1 MDASLYEYTLI
12 NLTKCGINGSEPNK
26 IDDRVDLKLLCK
38 LARIHSLINVIY
50 EPLSKANV
58 LEAELKKEMFQYNN
72 IGIMNDT
79 VQIYYLDQITDLFEK
94 NEIPHCVMKG
104 PILKKLYPQSYY
116 RQSGDLDIYVPEK
129 YREKA
134 KDIMLSL
141 GFEIERY
148 RIDDADDVYF
158 MPNKIH
164 IELHRVLI
172 SNKTPWQA
180 ECQKIADRLVLA
192 DDKKYSYK
200 MTDEDYYLYMIAH
213 MAKHMKYSGFG
224 IKMVLDVWIYMKKYG
239 NTLSRSVLNE
249 RLCLCGL
256 DEFEKNILS
265 LVEYWFEG
273 GQASEMIKKLARYVF
288 LSGTFGTREQ
298 LDSYFMIENS
308 DGANNKY
315 AAKFNSYRHSLFP
328 TFEAMSKRYS
338 ILKKYPALLPI
349 LWVYRFFEILMFDR
363 RKFKE
368 VIKRYDNTDLDES
381 KRIFDFKKQIGL

>member
-12 NLTKCGINGSEPNK
+12 NLVKCGINGSEPNK

-38 LARIHSLINVIY
+38 SARIHSLINVIY
-50 EPLSKANV
+50 EPILKTNM
-58 LEAELKKEMFQYNN
+58 LEPELEKELLQYNN
-72 IGIMNDT
+72 IGIVNDT

-104 PILKKLYPQSYY
+104 PILKKLYPETYY
-116 RQSGDLDIYVPEK
+116 RQSSDLDIYVPEK

-148 RIDDADDVYF
+148 RLDDADDVYF
-158 MPNKIH
+158 IPNKIH
-164 IELHRVLI
+164 VELHRILI
-172 SNKTPWQA
+172 SSTTPWQK
-180 ECQKIADRLVLA
+180 ECQKIADRLVPEEG
-192 DDKKYSYK
+192 KKYSYK

-213 MAKHMKYSGFG
+213 MAKHMKYSGMG
-224 IKMVLDVWIYMKKYG
+224 IKMVLDVWIYMRKYG
-239 NTLSRSVLNE
+239 NTLNRSELNE
-249 RLCLCGL
+249 HLSLCGL
-256 DEFEKNILS
+256 NEFEKNVLS
-265 LVEYWFEG
+265 LTEYWFEDG
-273 GQASEMIKKLARYVF
+273 AASEMIKKLARYVF

-298 LDSYFMIENS
+298 LDSYFLIENS
-308 DGANNKY
+308 DGANNKQ
-315 AAKFNSYRHSLFP
+315 AAKLNTYRHSLFP
-328 TFEAMSKRYS
+328 TLEAMSRRYS

-349 LWVYRFFEILMFDR
+349 LWVYRFFDILIFDR

-368 VIKRYDNTDLDES
+368 VIKRYDDTDLDES